1 MKKRKAFTL
10 VELLAVIIIL
20 AIIALIAIPIII
32 NIIGVVRKESFKA
45 SLNGLFDAYDL
56 YLFQLD
62 EEDDPRISVVDDR
75 LQLKSNFISGEI
87 TTDADGNYVV
97 DLVTDGNFCAK
108 GVEGNIK
115 IVSGGCGKLDETPP
129 EVTIS
134 ISSVSSNSIKIA
146 VDATDPE
153 GSIKGYAYSLD
164 GVEYTDLMTT
174 NIYEFNNLTS
184 NQTYNIYVQVTNEYD
199 LVATKSI
206 EIKTLEINVPTYSVN
221 NSGWAKSKTVTI
233 NYPELANQ
241 DLTYEYSLND
251 GDTWLAAVQSQQL
264 TFNENGSVIAR
275 VNDGNNTVTASAY
288 FITNIDN
295 EGPSIEVSAN
305 TTSVTSNPITLTV
318 KSVDA
323 GVGLDENAYKFNNS
337 NYSSTNTYTTSKPES
352 ITIVVQDALGNT
364 STKTVTIDGATEYGY
379 QDVASWSSSY
389 STTVPSGGYYK
400 SKTQYQVNYQYTTW
414 VTKTGTLGPASATL
428 TSGGWND
435 PTTKTGTYNFSK
447 PVKNVK
453 WATYFYLKD
462 CGENGNYYTLTARTS
477 SGGTVTL
484 YSSGDLGYYGS
495 NKSDRFNKT
504 GSYNG
509 SEITSITFSVT
520 CSLFSGRCEGNGKL
534 TSWQEKT
541 TTSGTTEWQDSSTSV
556 PQGNKTGIKA
566 TRTVYA
572 APASWGSA
580 TGWRTDTPYT
590 QTTSRKPLTRTS
602 LQYVG

>member
-10 VELLAVIIIL
+10 VEVLAVIIIL

-62 EEDDPRISVVDDR
+62 EEVDDPRISVVDNR
-75 LQLKSNFISGEI
+75 LQLQSNFISGEI

-97 DLVTDGNFCAK
+97 DLVTDGDFCAK

-337 NYSSTNTYTTSKPES
+337 NYSSTNKYTTSKPES

-400 SKTQYQVNYQYTTW
+400 SKTQYQVNYSWTTYNSCCSQSCST
-414 VTKTGTLGPASATL
+414 VTFNNTGNCSQNQPYKTCREWSGGGCSASVCSTGTRES
-428 TSGGWND
+428 
-435 PTTKTGTYNFSK
+435 
-447 PVKNVK
+447 
-453 WATYFYLKD
+453 
-462 CGENGNYYTLTARTS
+462 
-477 SGGTVTL
+477 
-484 YSSGDLGYYGS
+484 
-495 NKSDRFNKT
+495 
-504 GSYNG
+504 
-509 SEITSITFSVT
+509 
-520 CSLFSGRCEGNGKL
+520 CSCVGCNQSH
-534 TSWQEKT
+534 
-541 TTSGTTEWQDSSTSV
+541 SGTTGWQDSSTSV
-556 PQGNKTGIKA
+556 PRGNKTGIKA

-572 APASWGSA
+572 APSSWGSA